1 MEQLL
6 VFHYLKLMNKEILVI
21 DDNPDIRSL
30 VSSILKEQNFVVRT
44 AANYDQAVFEVN
56 KKLPDLAII
65 DIKLDKADKDGIDLL
80 KLVMRKD
87 KLTPVIMISGHATVQ
102 VAVEATRL
110 GAYEFIEKPFSKE
123 KILSYVNR
131 ALESSELKKE
141 KDLLENKLFHSFELI
156 GKSPSILK
164 VKKIIEKLSTSDSR
178 VLISGA
184 TGTGK
189 ELVARKIHKNSTRS
203 KEPFVII
210 NAALLKESTY
220 EKELFG
226 EELDDGTI
234 SSGALERANK
244 GTLLIDEVSEIPY
257 ETQANVLRV
266 LIDQKFKRLNGS
278 KDISVN
284 IRLISSTSKNLL
296 ELVKLKKFREDLFH
310 RLNVMPIQLSSL
322 ASRTEDI
329 PLLIEY
335 FKKKL
340 SDINGVQETK
350 IDLKND
356 NFYTYNWPGNVR
368 ELRNL
373 VERITIL
380 SANETD
386 RNVDKYIEDILN
398 PSSTV
403 ENNKSIL
410 EKSFTSPLKEARKH
424 FEKEYLTTQLKK
436 NHGNISK
443 TADFIGMERSA
454 LHRKLKELGI
464 KGIN

>member
-1 MEQLL
+1 M
-6 VFHYLKLMNKEILVI
+6 HKEILVI
-21 DDNPDIRSL
+21 DDNPDIRNL
-30 VSSILKEQNFVVRT
+30 VSSILKDQNFNVRT
-44 AANYDQAVFEVN
+44 AANYDQAVFEIN
-56 KKLPDLAII
+56 KKLPDLAIV

-80 KLVMRKD
+80 KLITKKD
-87 KLTPVIMISGHATVQ
+87 KFTPVIMISGHATVQ
-102 VAVEATRL
+102 IAVEATRL

-123 KILSYVNR
+123 KILNYVKR
-131 ALESSELKKE
+131 ALESSQLKKE
-141 KDLLENKLFHSFELI
+141 KNIIENKLFHSFDLI
-156 GKSPSILK
+156 GNSPSIVK
-164 VKKIIEKLSTSDSR
+164 VKKIIEKLSTSESR
-178 VLISGA
+178 VLISGP

-189 ELVARKIHKNSTRS
+189 ELVARKIHKNSLRS

-210 NAALLKESTY
+210 NAALLKETTY

-226 EELDDGTI
+226 EEFEDGNI
-234 SSGALERANK
+234 SFGALERANR

-278 KDISVN
+278 KDVNVN
-284 IRLISSTSKNLL
+284 IRLISSTAKNLS
-296 ELVKLKKFREDLFH
+296 ELVKENKFREDLYH
-310 RLNVMPIQLSSL
+310 RLNVIPIELTPLS
-322 ASRTEDI
+322 SRTEDI
-329 PLLIEY
+329 PLLINY

-340 SDINGVQETK
+340 SDINGVQQFK
-350 IDLKND
+350 IEINND
-356 NFYTYNWPGNVR
+356 NLYTYNWPGNVR

-380 SANETD
+380 TANEKKND
-386 RNVDKYIEDILN
+386 INKLIEDILN
-398 PSSTV
+398 PS
-403 ENNKSIL
+403 KSFDINQNLL
-410 EKSFTSPLKEARKH
+410 EKSFTSPLKEARKY
-424 FEKEYLTTQLKK
+424 FEKEYLLTQLKK

>member
-1 MEQLL
+1 M
-6 VFHYLKLMNKEILVI
+6 HKEILVI

-30 VSSILKEQNFVVRT
+30 VSNILIDQNFRVRT
-44 AANYDQAVFEVN
+44 AANYDQAVFEIN

-65 DIKLDKADKDGIDLL
+65 DIKLDKVDKDGIDLL
-80 KLVMRKD
+80 KLVIKKN
-87 KLTPVIMISGHATVQ
+87 KLIPVIMISGHATVQ
-102 VAVEATRL
+102 IAVEATRL

-123 KILSYVNR
+123 KILNYVNR
-131 ALESSELKKE
+131 ALESSALKKE
-141 KDLLENKLFHSFELI
+141 RDLIENKLFHSFDLI
-156 GKSPSILK
+156 GKSPSITR
-164 VKKIIEKLSTSDSR
+164 VKKIIEKLSTSESR
-178 VLISGA
+178 VLISGQ

-189 ELVARKIHKNSTRS
+189 ELVARKIHKNSLRS

-210 NAALLKESTY
+210 NAALLKENTY

-226 EELDDGTI
+226 EEFDDGNI
-234 SSGALERANK
+234 SFGALERANK

-257 ETQANVLRV
+257 QTQANVLRV

-278 KDISVN
+278 KDIHVN
-284 IRLISSTSKNLL
+284 IRLISSTSKDLQD
-296 ELVKLKKFREDLFH
+296 LVKMNKFREDLFH
-310 RLNVMPIQLSSL
+310 RLNVIPIELNSL
-322 ASRTEDI
+322 TSRTEDI

-335 FKKKL
+335 FKEKL
-340 SDINGVQETK
+340 SEINGVQIPN
-350 IDLKND
+350 IDMDND
-356 NFYTYNWPGNVR
+356 NLYSYNWPGNVR

-380 SANETD
+380 SSNETKS
-386 RNVDKYIEDILN
+386 NINKLIGDILN
-398 PSSTV
+398 PSQSDHIR
-403 ENNKSIL
+403 NDIL
-410 EKSFTSPLKEARKH
+410 EKSFSSPLKEARKN
-424 FEKEYLTTQLKK
+424 FEKEYLTTQLKR

>member
-1 MEQLL
+1 M
-6 VFHYLKLMNKEILVI
+6 YKEILVI

-30 VSSILKEQNFVVRT
+30 LSNILKDQKFVVRT
-44 AANYDQAVFEVN
+44 AANYDQAVFEIN
-56 KKLPDLAII
+56 KKIPDLAII
-65 DIKLDKADKDGIDLL
+65 DIKLDKDDKDGIDLL
-80 KLVMRKD
+80 KPITKKN

-102 VAVEATRL
+102 IAVEATRI

-123 KILSYVNR
+123 KILNYVKR
-131 ALESSELKKE
+131 ALESSQLKIE
-141 KDLLENKLFHSFELI
+141 KNIIENKLFHSFELI
-156 GKSPSILK
+156 GKSPSIIK
-164 VKKIIEKLSTSDSR
+164 VKKIIEKLATSESR

-189 ELVARKIHKNSTRS
+189 ELVARKIHKNSLRF

-210 NAALLKESTY
+210 NAALLKETTY

-226 EELDDGTI
+226 EEFDDGSI
-234 SSGALERANK
+234 SYGALERANR

-278 KDISVN
+278 KDVYVN
-284 IRLISSTSKNLL
+284 IRLISSTSKNLD
-296 ELVKLKKFREDLFH
+296 ELVKLNRFREDLYH
-310 RLNVMPIQLSSL
+310 RLNVMPIELTSL
-322 ASRTEDI
+322 NSRTEDI
-329 PLLIEY
+329 PLLIDY
-335 FKKKL
+335 FKEKL
-340 SDINGVQETK
+340 SEINGVQEPK

-356 NFYTYNWPGNVR
+356 NLYTYGWPGNVR

-373 VERITIL
+373 VERLTIL
-380 SANETD
+380 SANETKS
-386 RNVDKYIEDILN
+386 NINKLMEDILN
-398 PSSTV
+398 PSNSSSL
-403 ENNKSIL
+403 NKNIF
-410 EKSFTSPLKEARKH
+410 EKTFTSPLKEARKR
-424 FEKEYLTTQLKK
+424 FEKEYLI